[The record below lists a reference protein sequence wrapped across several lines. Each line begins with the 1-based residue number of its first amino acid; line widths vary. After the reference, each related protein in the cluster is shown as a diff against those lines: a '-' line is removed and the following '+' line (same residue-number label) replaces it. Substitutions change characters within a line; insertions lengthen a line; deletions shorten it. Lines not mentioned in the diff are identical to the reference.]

1 MLSSVQIIFLII
13 VILAMVLYR
22 RAEDKQYREHGD
34 NGKDEMQK
42 YLLNESSLSKSK
54 KPILWI
60 HVPYEYNSRKWQN
73 FGSRS
78 SFELNQPYL
87 YLTVKSII
95 KHCDEDFHICLIDDE
110 SFPRIL
116 PDWKV
121 DMSKLSDPILKY
133 IRQLALVKLIH
144 RYGGITVP
152 IEFVCFQNL
161 KGLYEKGTQNDSMFV
176 CENVNKNITST
187 TYDFCPDVRFI
198 GAKKDNDTVKLLLDF
213 MQRIISTD
221 STDESAFLG
230 DFNRWVG
237 ARTKSAHVKLI
248 DGKEVGVKT
257 MDGEI
262 ISIDDLL
269 GEDYISFYD
278 KSFGIW
284 IPAKDILN
292 RTSLEWF
299 ARLSPNQVLNARSI
313 LSKYMLL
320 ALTPEPI
327 NTLTPLEGEPTTRQP
342 DWINFWKVPAT
353 DVPIY
358 GLKPVNLGDYVPK
371 QHL

>member
-1 MLSSVQIIFLII
+1 MLTTTQTIFLVS
-13 VILAMVLYR
+13 VILAIFLYR
-22 RAEDKQYREHGD
+22 RAEDKHYKEYGANNH
-34 NGKDEMQK
+34 DEIQK

-60 HVPYEYNSRKWQN
+60 HVPYEYNSRKWES

-95 KHCDEDFHICLIDDE
+95 KHCEEDFHICLIDDG
-110 SFPRIL
+110 SFARII
-116 PDWKV
+116 PEWDV

-133 IRQLALVKLIH
+133 VRQLALIKLID
-144 RYGGITVP
+144 RYGGMTVP

-161 KGLYEKGTQNDSMFV
+161 KRLYEKGTQNDSMFV

-187 TYDFCPDVRFI
+187 AYDFCPDLRFI
-198 GAKKDNDTVKLLLDF
+198 GAKKDNHTIKMLLDF

-221 STDESAFLG
+221 CTDESAFLG
-230 DFNRWVG
+230 DFNRWIG
-237 ARTKSAHVKLI
+237 ARTKNGNIRLI

-257 MDGEI
+257 MDDTI
-262 ISIDDLL
+262 ITVDDLL
-269 GEDYISFYD
+269 SEDYLSFYD
-278 KSFGIW
+278 NSFGIW
-284 IPAKDILN
+284 IPSKDILN
-292 RTSLEWF
+292 RTNYEWF

-320 ALTPEPI
+320 SLTPEPI
-327 NTLTPLEGEPTTRQP
+327 NTLSRGEPTTRQP